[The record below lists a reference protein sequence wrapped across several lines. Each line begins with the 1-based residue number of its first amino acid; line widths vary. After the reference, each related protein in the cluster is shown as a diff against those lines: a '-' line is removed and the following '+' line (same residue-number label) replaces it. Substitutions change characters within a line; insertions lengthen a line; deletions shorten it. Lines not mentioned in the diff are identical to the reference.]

1 MRNFGLKFF
10 SLVTIFMILIQ
21 VSSST
26 VPDSSGDEQ
35 LETMVEEDE
44 NELAYSSRTHGY
56 IPNTTFFFFFFAIVS
71 VLVHQAPNYSSRC
84 VQFFF
89 THTMKLHGGAQ
100 DAD

>member
-26 VPDSSGDEQ
+26 VADSSGDEQ

-56 IPNTTFFFFFFAIVS
+56 IPNTTFFFFLAIVS

-84 VQFFF
+84 V
-89 THTMKLHGGAQ
+89 
-100 DAD
+100 